1 MRARLI
7 DVGSTDIKSALYDLK
22 TGELSEWIEVPFPPA
37 VVTQYP
43 FYEVDVD
50 EVERRVRF
58 VMGKSQEALFLCT
71 QMHGYV
77 LMREGKACTRYI
89 SWRDTRAELAQLPA
103 PLPACY
109 GVKMKANLPRA
120 SIDYTQKYLP
130 NEINGADTFCSLGSY
145 LAYCLCGVNAAHIT
159 DLSASGFYNAESGVA
174 GPYWLHLPKAHVR
187 VELLGIEKYSHCR
200 VYTPC
205 GDQQTAVLGSGMQ
218 ETSWGLNIGTASQL
232 FCICDER
239 AEGDFESRPYFGKKT
254 LCTVSGLP
262 GGRIIANCSD
272 AEICDTLVQSWKE
285 ALAKLPQKNSL
296 TVMGGVV
303 KYRRKLLE
311 ECLCMLGVAG
321 TFCGGNETIV
331 GLMRLAKEIL

>member
-7 DVGSTDIKSALYDLK
+7 DVGSTNIKSALYDLK
-22 TGELSEWIEVPFPPA
+22 TGELSEQTEVPFPPA
-37 VVTQYP
+37 AVAQLP
-43 FYEVDVD
+43 LYEVEVD
-50 EVERRVRF
+50 EVESRVRS
-58 VMGKSQEALFLCT
+58 VMGNSQEALFLCT

-103 PLPACY
+103 ALPACY

-120 SIDYTQKYLP
+120 SIDYMQKYRP
-130 NEINGADTFCSLGSY
+130 NEIDGADTFCSLGSY
-145 LAYCLCGVNAAHIT
+145 LAYRLCGVNAAHIT
-159 DLSASGFYNAESGVA
+159 DLAASGFYNAKSGEA
-174 GPYWLHLPKAHVR
+174 DQYWLRLPKAHVR
-187 VELLGIEKYSHCR
+187 VEQLGIEKYTHCR

-218 ETSWGLNIGTASQL
+218 KTSWGLNIGTASQM
-232 FCICDER
+232 FCICEES

-262 GGRIIANCSD
+262 GGRVIADCSD
-272 AEICDTLVQSWKE
+272 AEICGTLVQSWKE
-285 ALAKLPQKNSL
+285 ALAKLPQKDSL
-296 TVMGGVV
+296 TVMGGAV

-311 ECLCMLGVAG
+311 DCLRMMGVTG
-321 TFCGGNETIV
+321 RFSCGNETIV